1 MSAESG
7 IRTFRDNGGLWEDHD
22 VMDVA
27 SPAGW
32 ARDRALV
39 NRFYNARRAQLLSV
53 EPNDGHRALAEL
65 ERGFDVRSVTQNI
78 DDLHERAGSTQV
90 LHLHGELRKVRS
102 TADPAVVLDWDGD
115 LGDDNRCPR
124 GSRLR
129 PHVVWFGE
137 QVPALPAAA
146 ETVGQ
151 AERVLV
157 VGTSMQVYPAA
168 SLIDFAPAHAEVVYV
183 DPRPSLNAELA
194 RRVNLRVV
202 EGTAARVLPELVGK
216 WLAA

>member
-65 ERGFDVRSVTQNI
+65 KRRFDVRIVTQNI